1 MVKTRE
7 ITYNIYVRFVREEK
21 YTAQEIKEWVNEQR
35 ESGKKRTFEG
45 NKFQFNNLELVEQDY
60 KKKKANGGH
69 TSDTWM
75 YSAKHLY
82 AESKVFTDDP
92 DEWSTGDYSTPR
104 FHLIFPNHTIDMVD
118 YGVANRG
125 KLLPWHEVKAC
136 NGIVWKHDE
145 AFLTE
150 NADKCEYVGPREY
163 IECGNEVLSSTSDY
177 AIPTRG
183 NCKECG
189 ANGPLLK
196 ECINMCAYI
205 PRKDMIR
212 DKEIIEEY
220 PFLKKWMVDHKDE
233 YKRSRYQ
240 MMLTPD
246 YGGIV
251 DAEFFSLA
259 CAKQPETDV
268 EQHVMSFL
276 KQKHKIRARVG
287 CYNTRRIIPERYED
301 FVKNQRNGF
310 RLKENDIMWKKVVKL
325 CEDKGYGH
333 PSNLNND
340 AVHIPDWDTY
350 GLPFNQD
357 GMTTSQECVGSSET
371 VNQDNESRE
380 PSDDL
385 ERGS

>member
-92 DEWSTGDYSTPR
+92 DEWSLHDRP
-104 FHLIFPNHTIDMVD
+104 FLDPFLLIFPNHSNDMVG
-118 YGVANRG
+118 YGTANRG

-150 NADKCEYVGPREY
+150 NAEKFDYVGPREY
-163 IECGNEVLSSTSDY
+163 MKIGTKDVASRSY
-177 AIPTRG
+177 YVIPTRG

-189 ANGPLLK
+189 ANGP
-196 ECINMCAYI
+196 
-205 PRKDMIR
+205 
-212 DKEIIEEY
+212 
-220 PFLKKWMVDHKDE
+220 
-233 YKRSRYQ
+233 S
-240 MMLTPD
+240 TP
-246 YGGIV
+246 
-251 DAEFFSLA
+251 
-259 CAKQPETDV
+259 QRMH
-268 EQHVMSFL
+268 QHVCIYS
-276 KQKHKIRARVG
+276 
-287 CYNTRRIIPERYED
+287 
-301 FVKNQRNGF
+301 
-310 RLKENDIMWKKVVKL
+310 KEKYD
-325 CEDKGYGH
+325 
-333 PSNLNND
+333 
-340 AVHIPDWDTY
+340 
-350 GLPFNQD
+350 
-357 GMTTSQECVGSSET
+357 
-371 VNQDNESRE
+371 
-380 PSDDL
+380 
-385 ERGS
+385 